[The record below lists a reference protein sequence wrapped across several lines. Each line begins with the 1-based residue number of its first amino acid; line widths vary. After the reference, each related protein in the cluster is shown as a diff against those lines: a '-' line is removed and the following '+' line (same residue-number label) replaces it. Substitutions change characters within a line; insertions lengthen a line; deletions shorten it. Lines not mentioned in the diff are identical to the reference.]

1 MEDEID
7 ILGEFTAE
15 EVTII
20 QPPQE
25 GGGSLYGIVGGQNF
39 S

>member
-1 MEDEID
+1 MEDEIN

-20 QPPQE
+20 QPPQ
-25 GGGSLYGIVGGQNF
+25 GSDNPPPPAPR
-39 S
+39 